1 MRACPAGWAV
11 GPAALRMRTLIF
23 LALLALTTSSA
34 ALNGTVTRVAD
45 GDTLWVRLDHSDS
58 QADPGR
64 HKSLKIRLQGIDAP
78 ERCQAWGV
86 QAKAALEGRVL
97 HRRVRLKSSATDDYH
112 RSIATL
118 DLDGEDIGA
127 WMVGQGHA
135 WSARFHRSAGPY
147 AAQERAARSAR
158 RGLFAE
164 AGAVEPRRFRKA
176 HGPCR

>member
-1 MRACPAGWAV
+1 
-11 GPAALRMRTLIF
+11 MRTLIF
-23 LALLALTTSSA
+23 LALLALSTSSA
-34 ALNGTVTRVAD
+34 ALSGTVTRVAD
-45 GDTLWVRLDHSDS
+45 GDTLWVRLDPPEPR
-58 QADPGR
+58 ADPVRRGP
-64 HKSLKIRLQGIDAP
+64 LKIRLQGIDAP

-97 HRRVRLKSSATDDYH
+97 HRSVRLKSSATDDYH

-127 WMVGQGHA
+127 WMVDQGHA